1 MINKKI
7 NTAIISSILVAGVL
21 ALLSPSLATNTYA
34 AYGGEYQDPNVNV
47 QTIKCIN
54 SNENING
61 VDITQIP
68 DQNGVVAS
76 ELQGDEAAT
85 GEPNGN
91 GAAANGLNLDK
102 NLVSIC
108 VNINDN
114 GQFDDVLRGVVG
126 SLGLN

>member
-7 NTAIISSILVAGVL
+7 NTDIISSILVAGVL
-21 ALLSPSLATNTYA
+21 ALLSPSLATNAHA

-61 VDITQIP
+61 IDITQIP
-68 DQNGVVAS
+68 DQNGVAAS

-91 GAAANGLNLDK
+91 GAANGLNLDK

-114 GQFDDVLRGVVG
+114 GQFDDVLRGVVAT
-126 SLGLN
+126 LGLN